1 MELPHSKQR
10 QEYIDEIKVIEANIK
25 DAADGDAPQEHF
37 DHAQKKLDKLA
48 DRFQDDK
55 EIGSA
60 KYKMYELQALLH
72 YFQNNDEAALDFI
85 HEAVKAKGNS
95 YKRAEQIIKKIE
107 SSEKQPKK
115 NEVIFFYKSPLT
127 VALLSFFTFNIY
139 SLYWTYKHWRAIRL
153 STGERTFPILSAIF
167 QLFTAYPLFKQIRN
181 GANRHG
187 YKKFQK
193 AGIAALG
200 YILMFFTLNAI
211 WGAESKTAAGAITA
225 IVFIILIAAG
235 IAAVLSVVQR
245 AANAHNIAVL
255 GKRHRF
261 QKVFVGE
268 IIFTIIGVIVG
279 ILAIIGMFSSVG
291 TVSMDSLSSEAKDAY
306 QRMESLRSRHDTC
319 SSDLGAKRDSVN
331 IYNDYAVNSYN
342 NDLEDCENTRLELN
356 RTVDEYNRLAGF
368 EE

>member
-1 MELPHSKQR
+1 MELPHSKKR
-10 QEYIDEIKVIEANIK
+10 QDYIDEIKVIEANIK
-25 DAADGDAPQEHF
+25 DAADGEAPQELF

-48 DRFQDDK
+48 ERFQDDK

-72 YFQNNDEAALDFI
+72 YFQNNDEAALDFM
-85 HEAVKAKGNS
+85 HEAIKAKGGS
-95 YKRAEQIIKKIE
+95 YKRAEQLIEKIE
-107 SSEKQPKK
+107 SSEKQPSK
-115 NEVIFFYKSPLT
+115 NGVIFFHKSPLT

-139 SLYWTYKHWRAIRL
+139 SLYWSYKHWRSIRL

-167 QLFTAYPLFKQIRN
+167 QLFTAYPLFKQIKN
-181 GANRHG
+181 NANKHG
-187 YKKFQK
+187 YKKFKK
-193 AGIAALG
+193 AGLTALG

-211 WGAESKTAAGAITA
+211 WRIEPSTTGSAVTAV
-225 IVFIILIAAG
+225 VFIALIAAG

-255 GKRHRF
+255 GKRHKF

-268 IIFTIIGVIVG
+268 IIFTVIGVVFG
-279 ILAIIGMFSSVG
+279 ILAIIGIFSSIG

-306 QRMESLRSRHDTC
+306 QKMESLRSQHDIC
-319 SSDLGAKRDSVN
+319 SSDLEARRYSVN
-331 IYNDYAVNSYN
+331 TYDDYAVNSYN
-342 NDLEDCENTRLELN
+342 SDLEDCENTRLELN